1 MGSLAVCEAMN
12 TDFINEYQK
21 QLVNW
26 QKQLFDSWLE
36 NLKAAPNS
44 LNAQEAYEK
53 TLSYQEELVQ
63 TSFKVQEM
71 TNKAVMESQKQFWDN
86 YFEFMKKVP
95 TPVA

>member
-1 MGSLAVCEAMN
+1 MN

-26 QKQLFDSWLE
+26 QKQLFDTWLE
-36 NLKAAPNS
+36 NLKATPNT
-44 LNAQEAYEK
+44 LNSQEAYEK
-53 TLSYQEELVQ
+53 TLSYQEELLQ

-86 YFEFMKKVP
+86 YFEFMKKAP
-95 TPVA
+95 TSVA